1 MSHAHTAR
9 AAEPRC
15 YRVIVKLRSRGG
27 EIPDRSMTFETLATS
42 GVEAEEKVMAERHRE
57 WETHYL
63 FDGIQAAF
71 PCEDEPAA

>member
-1 MSHAHTAR
+1 MSQATPAHAG
-9 AAEPRC
+9 EPRR

-27 EIPDRSMTFETLATS
+27 DIPDRSMTFETLAGS
-42 GVEAEEKVMAERHRE
+42 SAEAEEKVMATRHRE

-71 PCEDEPAA
+71 PCEDEPA